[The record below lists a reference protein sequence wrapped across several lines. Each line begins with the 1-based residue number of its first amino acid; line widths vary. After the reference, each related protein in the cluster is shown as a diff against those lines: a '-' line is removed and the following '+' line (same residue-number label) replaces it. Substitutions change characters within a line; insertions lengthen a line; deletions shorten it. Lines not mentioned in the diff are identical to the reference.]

1 MVQNLRAY
9 FILHVV
15 TVKCIKCMQEMTE
28 FSCTKTKVDL
38 NQNFRRSL
46 LRNKDKATR
55 NNNKKYKKFSGVAK
69 RWDPVAQGGRCHPMP
84 PHSYGP
90 EKGPLQIF
98 IDNIHND
105 LTNYLLPNSSHLQL
119 FGTISLPSP
128 LSV

>member
-1 MVQNLRAY
+1 MVQNMRAY
-9 FILHVV
+9 FILYVF
-15 TVKCIKCMQEMTE
+15 TTKCIKCMQEMTE

-38 NQNFRRSL
+38 NQNLGDLSL
-46 LRNKDKATR
+46 GTKIKQQEITIKNC
-55 NNNKKYKKFSGVAK
+55 KKFSGVAK
-69 RWDPVAQGGRCHPMP
+69 RWDPVAQGGRCHSMP
-84 PHSYGP
+84 PHNYGP